1 MSKIKNMLPD
11 DYETPYETLEPESVL
26 DDEYPDV
33 ITWKIVEIDNALD
46 YIEKL
51 NAYDRL
57 DELVNISN
65 KLQQLIDKLKTPF

>member
-1 MSKIKNMLPD
+1 MLPD